1 MKRVKVMK
9 TPQKLPKL
17 HTFLFQNNTQI
28 AAGPAPQAPKIPC
41 CGGGGLLSMPLSRP
55 RLHELEQELLALET
69 ARKTEKEREKERAR
83 AHEWRRQERSITS
96 EVLSYLL
103 Y

>member
-1 MKRVKVMK
+1 MKS
-9 TPQKLPKL
+9 KL
-17 HTFLFQNNTQI
+17 HVHPKVIKVTIILFQNNTQI
-28 AAGPAPQAPKIPC
+28 AAVPAPQAPKIPC

-69 ARKTEKEREKERAR
+69 ARKTEKEREKERER
-83 AHEWRRQERSITS
+83 VHERRRQERSITS